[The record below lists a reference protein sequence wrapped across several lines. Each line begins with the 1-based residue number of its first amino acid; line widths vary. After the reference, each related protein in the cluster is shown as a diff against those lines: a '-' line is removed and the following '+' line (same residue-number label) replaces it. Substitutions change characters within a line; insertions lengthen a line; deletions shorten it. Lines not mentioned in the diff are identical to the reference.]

1 MTRRRSV
8 RTRFELSLTIAAAAV
23 VIAGCPD
30 FDAVSNGGP
39 PCEGG
44 TRCGRVCVDLA
55 SDAMNCGTCGNACVT
70 GRCGLGLTADMT
82 SPPANWLFNG
92 SAAYDPNAQSAV
104 LTPTSSHS
112 AAGTAVYAH
121 PLAAD
126 SFDLTFDFRMGFGGG
141 SRADGMGFMIE
152 TSGANAVGTVGAGL
166 GMTGLEGYGVEFDIF
181 NNAMCGDS
189 SADHVAVDSLG
200 PCSAVQ
206 PNTVGL
212 PVDLVGRGV
221 DLGNGNWHSAA
232 VKAQGGTFTVS
243 VDGLVLLDSVALP
256 GFVMG
261 SDYYFGFSGAVG
273 LSGGY
278 RSEVRKVQLSFPSPR
293 CL

>member
-8 RTRFELSLTIAAAAV
+8 RTRFQLSLTIAATAA

-30 FDAVSNGGP
+30 FDAVSSGGP

-44 TRCGRVCVDLA
+44 TRCGHVCVDLA
-55 SDAMNCGTCGNACVT
+55 SDPTNCGTCGNACVT
-70 GRCGLGLTADMT
+70 GRCGVGLTADMT
-82 SPPANWLFNG
+82 SVPAGWLFNG
-92 SAAYDPNAQSAV
+92 SAAYDANAQSGV

-112 AAGTAVYAH
+112 TAGTAVYAH

-126 SFDLTFDFRMGFGGG
+126 TFDMTFDFRIGFGGG

-152 TSGANAVGTVGAGL
+152 TAGANAVGTAGAGL
-166 GMTGLEGYGVEFDIF
+166 GMTGLGGYGVEFDVF

-200 PCSAVQ
+200 PCSAFQ
-206 PNTVGL
+206 PTTVG
-212 PVDLVGRGV
+212 VIDLVNRV
-221 DLGNGNWHSAA
+221 DLGDGQWHSAE
-232 VKAQGGTFTVS
+232 VKAHGGTFTVLVDTS
-243 VDGLVLLDSVALP
+243 VVLESVVLS
-256 GFVMG
+256 GFVPG

-273 LSGGY
+273 SGGGY